1 MFIAFVGSTSRYG
14 HKGEVD
20 LKWAN
25 MAEQIHTEYDLLQI
39 MAFIENS
46 STCSGVSSD
55 KYSELI
61 TDKSVPVYHTRDGYP
76 AAFVEIP
83 KSELSLPLILSSNC
97 SILLLERSDV
107 IDVPTTCK
115 SCKLTKNYLR
125 TIKSTRNKTN
135 ESGSTFSTFES
146 KSKEELIE
154 IARQFSGRLKVL
166 KLSYFEE
173 KGEKRGRLVSL
184 FHKFELLTAI
194 TLLTYN

>member
-1 MFIAFVGSTSRYG
+1 MFSTVPGYCKYEVIVDKSKSWQLTVDG

-39 MAFIENS
+39 LAFIENS
-46 STCSGVSSD
+46 STCSGVSLD

-61 TDKSVPVYHTRDGYP
+61 TDKAIPVYHTRDGYP

-83 KSELSLPLILSSNC
+83 KSELSLPLIRSSNC
-97 SILLLERSDV
+97 SILLPERSDV

-115 SCKLTKNYLR
+115 SCKLTENYLR
-125 TIKSTRNKTN
+125 TIKSRRNKTN
-135 ESGSTFSTFES
+135 ESGSKFSTFES

-166 KLSYFEE
+166 KQ
-173 KGEKRGRLVSL
+173 KVCRLNK
-184 FHKFELLTAI
+184 HRDD
-194 TLLTYN
+194 NNDCR